1 MDKMFVR
8 IVAGIFALAVL
19 AIPAYAANPLTINT
33 TTATCGGRSAPQVW
47 EINNGALDIC
57 FYPAH
62 SSIID
67 MVPVGTTDN
76 LVDQT
81 QTGGGV
87 PKGFYMDN
95 AGGLASAPGVPG
107 YDATDKY
114 IDWWVEYPS
123 GGSND
128 FTYSEHWMVTPDD
141 PGVHV
146 YLVADHAATDPTGSI
161 GQVQWVFRLD
171 LSKFNYLYLA
181 NEDLSNPGPVKLG
194 PMPTYAEYFGTVN
207 PDGLGATD
215 SARLE
220 RLQLRHRGL
229 NRRLRHCSAQRHRA
243 KSKTSSSA
251 A

>member
-1 MDKMFVR
+1 
-8 IVAGIFALAVL
+8 
-19 AIPAYAANPLTINT
+19 
-33 TTATCGGRSAPQVW
+33 
-47 EINNGALDIC
+47 
-57 FYPAH
+57 
-62 SSIID
+62 
-67 MVPVGTTDN
+67 
-76 LVDQT
+76 
-81 QTGGGV
+81 
-87 PKGFYMDN
+87 MDN